1 VLLRRIARSSVTSV
15 LDHVYERRFNVQTSD
30 VILDDDYAEHRTSE
44 GDTPAD
50 GELGYLASDWLTL
63 ARILKRGE
71 ITSDDVFL
79 DAGCG
84 QGRMLLE
91 AASRYPFKRVIGVEI
106 SHGLAAVAERNA
118 LLAASKLRAPV
129 EVVCGDVTEFE
140 IPDDVTVAFVGN
152 PFADD
157 VFAGFIRRV
166 LASLDRR
173 PRRLRLVYNGPREE
187 RQLLE
192 SGRFERVRYGRSFL
206 SGAERHRHIVLYEAM
221 RG

>member
-1 VLLRRIARSSVTSV
+1 VTSV
-15 LDHVYERRFNVQTSD
+15 LDHVYERRFHVHTSD
-30 VILDDDYAEHRTSE
+30 VILDEDYALHRSSE
-44 GDTPAD
+44 GRTPTG
-50 GELGYLASDWLTL
+50 GELGHLASDWLTL
-63 ARILKRGE
+63 PRIFKRGE

-91 AASRYPFKRVIGVEI
+91 AASRYPFKRVIGLEI

-118 LLAASKLRAPV
+118 ALAASKLKAPV
-129 EVVCGDVTEFE
+129 EVFRADVTEYE
-140 IPDDVTVAFVGN
+140 IPDDVTVVFVGN
-152 PFADD
+152 PFRGDI
-157 VFAGFIRRV
+157 FAGFMRQL

-206 SGAERHRHIVLYEAM
+206 SGAERHRHIVLYEA
-221 RG
+221 RPAS